1 MKASKVLACLAVFSF
16 VVMIS
21 DSAFAEPV
29 TKIKIASYIGVEIG
43 GDIAQYE
50 ETLAYSR
57 NQTRKMYMDEVIDAA
72 VKMSGGIFDPTDML
86 GPLQKLQD
94 SADGKRDI
102 NKEIDS
108 AKIGLSVG
116 EFFKS
121 EIEKL
126 HRVNGITN
134 AERKIEFAN
143 AFPVIN
149 GHMVY
154 NSKAQYDH
162 YIFIHMAH
170 IGNGQFKMS
179 GTLGTL
185 NDDGIERSFEGSG
198 YLESALAQVAEG
210 IFRSIMEI
218 DRPSWKNPNPILTW
232 IPGPAN
238 ISSLDSKEARSYCA
252 GQGARLPLA
261 DELILAQHGTAYRNG
276 GIERFK
282 IGENYFVADQMRQAG
297 VPYIVIFQ
305 NIGENG
311 KASVQAVAGQIG
323 KVWCVKGSINER
335 NELIQKL
342 YSIRRKLDPKGFS
355 IRFFPENVSSSNL
368 PAIKALESLLIN
380 LNAADAELDVSLKQE
395 DLMST
400 DDALSVLSAAG
411 INITISKSIL
421 EALI

>member
-170 IGNGQFKMS
+170 INLKC
-179 GTLGTL
+179 
-185 NDDGIERSFEGSG
+185 
-198 YLESALAQVAEG
+198 LEHWELSMTMELREVSKALAIWKVHLLKLPKEFSAQLWKSIVRHG
-210 IFRSIMEI
+210 KIQIQFLPGFRVLLIFLH
-218 DRPSWKNPNPILTW
+218 W
-232 IPGPAN
+232 
-238 ISSLDSKEARSYCA
+238 
-252 GQGARLPLA
+252 
-261 DELILAQHGTAYRNG
+261 
-276 GIERFK
+276 
-282 IGENYFVADQMRQAG
+282 
-297 VPYIVIFQ
+297 
-305 NIGENG
+305 
-311 KASVQAVAGQIG
+311 
-323 KVWCVKGSINER
+323 
-335 NELIQKL
+335 IQK
-342 YSIRRKLDPKGFS
+342 K
-355 IRFFPENVSSSNL
+355 
-368 PAIKALESLLIN
+368 PAL
-380 LNAADAELDVSLKQE
+380 
-395 DLMST
+395 T
-400 DDALSVLSAAG
+400 VLVKVLVYHWPM
-411 INITISKSIL
+411 N
-421 EALI
+421 